1 MTELNPGTSTVAR
14 KMENK
19 QLKKVNYIDMLESL
33 PTVTVA
39 MKLKDDPWK
48 NCYSKP
54 RQHIK
59 QRHYVADKGAYNQS
73 YGFFSSH
80 VPPEPGLPGVLVL
93 CEASYPLTPAR
104 GRTAAPGRAGPAARG
119 RRRWRRGPCGPPRRR
134 GPRPPARR
142 G

>member
-1 MTELNPGTSTVAR
+1 MSPVFRNPCSYFTSHFLEVLLCFYIYSTVLLSTGIVNRQNPYLCGTSTVAR

-19 QLKKVNYIDMLESL
+19 QFKKVNYIDMLESL

-59 QRHYVADKGAYNQS
+59 QRHYIADKGAYNQS

-80 VPPEPGLPGVLVL
+80 V
-93 CEASYPLTPAR
+93 R
-104 GRTAAPGRAGPAARG
+104 M
-119 RRRWRRGPCGPPRRR
+119 
-134 GPRPPARR
+134 
-142 G
+142 